1 MNPSVVMTPGLR
13 ELTRILRGPNSLQR
27 TFVIAS
33 TAALLAEEMI
43 DFAGAIELT
52 REPMLMILPPSA
64 GNRGSAAFVVRISP
78 GTLRLCWRERHSAVG

>member
-33 TAALLAEEMI
+33 TAALLAEEIM
-43 DFAGAIELT
+43 DFAGATELT
-52 REPMLMILPPSA
+52 REPMLMM
-64 GNRGSAAFVVRISP
+64 
-78 GTLRLCWRERHSAVG
+78 LRLLPGIEVAPLSS